1 MPNYNYGGYPYGMPY
16 QPYTPQPNQQSNM
29 YQQQPQLNQYAFVNG
44 IEGAKAYPI
53 MPNQSLMLMDS
64 DNPVCY
70 MKTSDTT
77 GKATLKCY
85 KLVEVPEKELIND
98 PIRDDI
104 NNINKRIDDL
114 VKLIEEKNNA

>member
-1 MPNYNYGGYPYGMPY
+1 MNSNYNYQRNY
-16 QPYTPQPNQQSNM
+16 
-29 YQQQPQLNQYAFVNG
+29 YAFVNG